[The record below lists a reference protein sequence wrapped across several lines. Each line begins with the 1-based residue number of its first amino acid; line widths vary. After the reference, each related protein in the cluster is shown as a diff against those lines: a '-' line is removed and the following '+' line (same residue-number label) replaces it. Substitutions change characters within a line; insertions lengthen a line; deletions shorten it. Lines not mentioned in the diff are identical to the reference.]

1 MFVYI
6 SYFPDMSI
14 DRSTNLFILS
24 IEHEY
29 TKKINLDKVIENLQ
43 KLKLENKTLVFIF
56 AKN

>member
-6 SYFPDMSI
+6 SYFPDMNI

-43 KLKLENKTLVFIF
+43 KLKLENKMLVFIF